1 MDEIGH
7 LKKEDLNEQDRTR
20 IKKVKVLEGLE
31 QTLGVVTPA
40 CKSVGIS
47 RSTFY
52 KWKEEDP
59 IFAKAC
65 NEIEGLRLD
74 FLENELL
81 RRIQNN
87 NQGSNTLL
95 MYELNNKGRVR
106 GYGDDRRIDIT
117 SGGKEILPPSWVIS
131 KDPGEKT
138 GDS

>member
-59 IFAKAC
+59 IFA
-65 NEIEGLRLD
+65 D

-138 GDS
+138 EDS